1 MPRWMQRWKGW
12 HSSIAT
18 VHVFMFRPE
27 PNFSLDSWLS
37 SVACLGQLVKP
48 LTILTERVCYWTDT
62 YNVSWNQHPLN
73 EGFWALN
80 PTMPTTNGIAFAI
93 REKGP
98 DDRPKSHK
106 SRVNCHKRRIPT
118 PQAGRQTRA
127 KQPLAWSEFLYNPR
141 YARTRSATT
150 FLPCPGIWKL
160 LKVVSSARFT
170 GKEERFNG
178 EGFLWLV
185 HWYNCYFSYFP
196 QKNSWFQGVSWEDLI
211 LIRLLIYMAKI
222 DLPEGMVGKE
232 EWSLC
237 NRAAFEERISPL
249 WCPAPRM

>member
-18 VHVFMFRPE
+18 VHVIMFRPE

-73 EGFWALN
+73 EGFWVLK

-106 SRVNCHKRRIPT
+106 SRVNCHKRRIPS
-118 PQAGRQTRA
+118 PKPATRPEPSNHWLGLNSCTTQDMLVLVV
-127 KQPLAWSEFLYNPR
+127 QPPF
-141 YARTRSATT
+141 
-150 FLPCPGIWKL
+150 
-160 LKVVSSARFT
+160 
-170 GKEERFNG
+170 
-178 EGFLWLV
+178 
-185 HWYNCYFSYFP
+185 
-196 QKNSWFQGVSWEDLI
+196 
-211 LIRLLIYMAKI
+211 
-222 DLPEGMVGKE
+222 
-232 EWSLC
+232 
-237 NRAAFEERISPL
+237 
-249 WCPAPRM
+249 CPALVFENS